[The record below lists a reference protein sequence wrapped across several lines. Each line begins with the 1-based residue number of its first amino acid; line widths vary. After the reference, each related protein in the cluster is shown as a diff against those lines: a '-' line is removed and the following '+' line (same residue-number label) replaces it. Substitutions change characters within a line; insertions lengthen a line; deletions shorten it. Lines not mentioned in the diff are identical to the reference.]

1 MSFYNMLLTRRNIRL
16 FFALL
21 IIIIS
26 VSALIILDNNAIE
39 EEQKNTAPQS
49 DIDFFITDAYFKSF
63 NINGSLQ
70 RTANSV
76 KVEHFKQRNY
86 TLLQTPLINTFKDKQ
101 QTASIASLSAKVFA
115 DTDTITFY
123 DNVIAQSYKEDAV
136 QNTLKSTLLHY
147 RQSDNSIYTDKFVEI
162 TDILGNITTATGLDS
177 DIDLRTVNLKQ
188 NFKGTF
194 NAKQ

>member
-1 MSFYNMLLTRRNIRL
+1 MLLTRRNIRL

-26 VSALIILDNNAIE
+26 VSALIISDNNAIKKE
-39 EEQKNTAPQS
+39 ETKIAPQS

-63 NINGSLQ
+63 NINGDLQ
-70 RTANSV
+70 RTADSV
-76 KVEHFKQRNY
+76 KVDHFKQHNY
-86 TLLQTPLINTFKDKQ
+86 TLLQTPVIKTFKEKQ
-101 QTASIASLSAKVFA
+101 QSASIASLSAKVFA
-115 DTDTITFY
+115 NTDTVTFY
-123 DNVIAQSYKEDAV
+123 DDVIVQSFKEGTE
-136 QNTLKSTLLHY
+136 QNMLKTSLLHY
-147 RQSDNSIYTDKFVEI
+147 HQSDNSIYTDKFVEI

-194 NAKQ
+194 NVKQ